1 MAVWPL
7 SGHNLHVSEFDVALG
22 LAVSPSPYEPLSSPE
37 TCLVSG
43 LGSSGV
49 CASSGGLPLGLGVS
63 FMVFSLLLV
72 LYLLVFPIE
81 N

>member
-7 SGHNLHVSEFDVALG
+7 SGHDSRVSEFDVALG
-22 LAVSPSPYEPLSSPE
+22 LAVLPSPYEPLSSPE

-43 LGSSGV
+43 LGSGGV
-49 CASSGGLPLGLGVS
+49 CASSGGLPLRLGVS
-63 FMVFSLLLV
+63 FVVFSVLLV
-72 LYLLVFPIE
+72 LYLLVFPIV